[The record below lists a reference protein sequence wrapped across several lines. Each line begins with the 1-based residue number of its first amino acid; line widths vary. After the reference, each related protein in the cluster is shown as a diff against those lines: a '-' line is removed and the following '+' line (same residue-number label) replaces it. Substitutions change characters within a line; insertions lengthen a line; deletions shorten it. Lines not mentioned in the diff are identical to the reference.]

1 MTDLPFVTLTMPVR
15 NEAGFIA
22 RSLDAVLAQ
31 NYPSDRMEVIV
42 ADGMS
47 TDNTRAIVQSLQA
60 QYPNLRLINNP
71 LKIASTGLNAALR
84 DQTKGEIIIRVD
96 GHCEIARDYVSK
108 CVHHLTIDNIDG
120 VGGPIETVGQSV

>member
-1 MTDLPFVTLTMPVR
+1 MIDLPLVTIIMPVR

-31 NYPSDRMEVIV
+31 NYPSARLEVIV

-47 TDNTRAIVQSLQA
+47 TDSTRGIVQSLQR
-60 QYPNLRLINNP
+60 QHSNLHLIENSGKTAP
-71 LKIASTGLNAALR
+71 TGLNAALR
-84 DQTKGEIIIRVD
+84 GQIKGEIIIRVD

-108 CVHHLTIDNIDG
+108 CVNHLRQDNVDG
-120 VGGPIETVGQSV
+120 VGGPIETI